1 MINKQGVTKHFSRN
15 VSTYDE
21 YAVVQKLMASKLGA
35 LAQKQG
41 DFKNILEIGCG
52 TGFFTEI
59 LAKSFP
65 QAKIRSTDISQEMLN
80 FTQAKL
86 SHYKN
91 ITYEQADG
99 ENYSSGEKFDL
110 IISNAVFQWF
120 NDYYHA
126 FSKFKDLLTPEGC
139 LVYATFGEDTFWEL
153 NNSFNLAKEELAL
166 TNTNS
171 HGPAFISWQ
180 NLRKISNALNFS
192 VSVTEEKVQEF
203 FPNVKAFL
211 SSVKKVGANNANN
224 SNKVLVNRKFVLKM
238 MEKYARNHGIIGKIP
253 ATYHIIYAVHKVRA

>member
-1 MINKQGVTKHFSRN
+1 M
-15 VSTYDE
+15 
-21 YAVVQKLMASKLGA
+21 
-35 LAQKQG
+35 
-41 DFKNILEIGCG
+41 
-52 TGFFTEI
+52 
-59 LAKSFP
+59 
-65 QAKIRSTDISQEMLN
+65 
-80 FTQAKL
+80 
-86 SHYKN
+86 
-91 ITYEQADG
+91 
-99 ENYSSGEKFDL
+99 
-110 IISNAVFQWF
+110 
-120 NDYYHA
+120 
-126 FSKFKDLLTPEGC
+126 
-139 LVYATFGEDTFWEL
+139 
-153 NNSFNLAKEELAL
+153 

-224 SNKVLVNRKFVLKM
+224 SNKVLINRKLMLKM